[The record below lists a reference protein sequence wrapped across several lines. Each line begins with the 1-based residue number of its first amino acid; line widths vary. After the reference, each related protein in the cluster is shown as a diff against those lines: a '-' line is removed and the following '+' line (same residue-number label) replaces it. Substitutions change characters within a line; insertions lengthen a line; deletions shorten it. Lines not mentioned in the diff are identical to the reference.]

1 MSLNDTNLNN
11 VLTDETVEV
20 YKTFEE
26 MNLSSDILQGIYAY
40 GFEKPSAIQMKGIV
54 PFLNKRDLIA
64 QSQSGT
70 GKTAT
75 FVIGMLQCINKNDDS
90 LQAIILAPTRELAKQ
105 IFTVTSSLS
114 SYMNLKIN
122 TVIGGMRRSKYSYD
136 YGNSYQIIVGTPG
149 RLSDLI
155 SKKLVDTSNIKV
167 LILDEADEMLS
178 QGFREQLVKI
188 LRNIPSHVQIG
199 LFSATIPEEMMKI
212 TTKFM
217 NNPLKILVK
226 PGDVTL
232 KGIKQYYVAV
242 ESEEDKFHCLCDLY
256 STIRVTQSIIYVNHK
271 STIEWLTKN
280 MMDQNF
286 TVGCISGSMTT
297 EERNDVMTTFRAGD
311 LRVLISTDLLSRGI
325 DVQQVSLIINYD
337 MPFEK
342 ETYIHRI
349 GRSGRFGRKGVAINL
364 IGQKD
369 YKNFKKIIDYYE
381 TTIEELPSNISNL
394 I

>member
-1 MSLNDTNLNN
+1 M
-11 VLTDETVEV
+11 
-20 YKTFEE
+20 
-26 MNLSSDILQGIYAY
+26 
-40 GFEKPSAIQMKGIV
+40 
-54 PFLNKRDLIA
+54 
-64 QSQSGT
+64 
-70 GKTAT
+70 
-75 FVIGMLQCINKNDDS
+75 
-90 LQAIILAPTRELAKQ
+90 
-105 IFTVTSSLS
+105 
-114 SYMNLKIN
+114 
-122 TVIGGMRRSKYSYD
+122 
-136 YGNSYQIIVGTPG
+136 
-149 RLSDLI
+149 
-155 SKKLVDTSNIKV
+155 
-167 LILDEADEMLS
+167 DEADEMLS

-232 KGIKQYYVAV
+232 KGIKQYYVAI

-280 MMDQNF
+280 MRDQNF

-297 EERNDVMTTFRAGD
+297 EERNDIMTSFRSGE

-325 DVQQVSLIINYD
+325 DVQQVSLIVNYD

-342 ETYIHRI
+342 ETYVHRI

-369 YKNFKKIIDYYE
+369 YKNFKKIIDHYE

>member
-90 LQAIILAPTRELAKQ
+90 LQAIILAPTRELARQ

-136 YGNSYQIIVGTPG
+136 YGNNYQIIVGTPG

-217 NNPLKILVK
+217 NNPLKILVN

-242 ESEEDKFHCLCDLY
+242 ENEEDKFHCLCDLY

-280 MMDQNF
+280 MMEQNF

-297 EERNDVMTTFRAGD
+297 EARNDVMTTFRAGN

-369 YKNFKKIIDYYE
+369 YKNFKKIIDYYK

>member
-155 SKKLVDTSNIKV
+155 GKKLVDTSKIKV
-167 LILDEADEMLS
+167 LIMDEADEMLS